1 MNSPVSLTCA
11 RRVLVALAAIVGVL
25 FTAACGSGSGSRITP
40 LGGRFSRASL
50 KGQYVIAH
58 TGTAVNQSG
67 TSADPF
73 SETLVFT
80 ADGAGNLSVT
90 VDDFNQ
96 DGQFLNPTLPETG
109 TYAISSDGTGSIS
122 VGGAS
127 YAITMIDDGHFYVM
141 EQDGGATSSGYGEL
155 QDTTAFT
162 APPSGNY
169 VFKSHKV
176 ITTAVNPSARVGGIT
191 IAAGA
196 ISGTE
201 DLLDLGITSNS
212 VAVSSSV
219 AMTTPNTN
227 GEGSFTLSDGT
238 SFNYYVVTS
247 SKFHFMANNGSLEIG
262 MAEAQSGSFSLATL
276 AAGTSYVFGSS
287 GDTTVSGSQGIHSA
301 GVFTVDGAGN
311 VTTGTVDFVQDTV
324 VNSGLAV
331 TSGTYTL
338 AASGRGTLNLTLS
351 GGTISPQI
359 FWMVNSSRAYFLVN
373 SGAAV
378 EDGIYTLQTGGPFSA
393 LTSQAA
399 FSMDG
404 FDSGGFK
411 DRVGIFDPTGTG
423 TFKWNQTSNSFLPSA
438 LFGAVT
444 TLGTTGTYQ
453 VTANGRV
460 TATVN
465 NVNVVTSGMVFY
477 LSSPNTGVMVE
488 EDSNV
493 GGTFA
498 QQASQ

>member
-1 MNSPVSLTCA
+1 
-11 RRVLVALAAIVGVL
+11 VLVALAAIVGVL

-40 LGGRFSRASL
+40 LGGSFSRASL
-50 KGQYVIAH
+50 KGQYVMAH

-67 TSADPF
+67 NSADPF

-90 VDDFNQ
+90 VDDFDQDNQ
-96 DGQFLNPTLPETG
+96 QLHPPTLPETG
-109 TYAISSDGTGSIS
+109 TYAISSDGRGSIS

-155 QDTTAFT
+155 QGTTAFT

-176 ITTAVNPSARVGGIT
+176 TAIAVNPSARVGGIT

-201 DLLDLGITSNS
+201 DLLDLGTQSTS

-219 AMTTPNTN
+219 AMTAPNTN

-238 SFNYYVVTS
+238 SFNYYVVNS

-311 VTTGTVDFVQDTV
+311 VTAGTVDFVQDTV

-404 FDSGGFK
+404 FDSNGFK
-411 DRVGIFDPTGTG
+411 DRVGIFNPTGTG

-438 LFGAVT
+438 LFGAVS

-453 VTANGRV
+453 VSANGRV
-460 TATVN
+460 TALVN
-465 NVNVVTSGMVFY
+465 NVNVATPGMAFY

>member
-1 MNSPVSLTCA
+1 MNSLVSLTCA

-40 LGGRFSRASL
+40 LGGSFSRASL
-50 KGQYVIAH
+50 KGQYVMAH

-67 TSADPF
+67 TAADPF

-80 ADGAGNLSVT
+80 ADGAGNLTVT
-90 VDDFNQ
+90 VDDFDQ
-96 DGQFLNPTLPETG
+96 DGQFLNPTLPESG

-155 QDTTAFT
+155 QDTSAFT
-162 APPSGNY
+162 APPSGNF
-169 VFKSHKV
+169 VFKSHR
-176 ITTAVNPSARVGGIT
+176 VNASARVGGIA

-238 SFNYYVVTS
+238 SFNYYVVNS

-301 GVFTVDGAGN
+301 GVFTVDGAGS
-311 VTTGTVDFVQDTV
+311 VTTGTVDFVQDAV

-331 TSGTYTL
+331 TSGVAYTL

-438 LFGAVT
+438 LFGAVS

-453 VTANGRV
+453 VSANGRV